1 MFRLAGVSLCC
12 VCRRCVS
19 HRCVLLVLALWFG
32 AVLLIDVII
41 AFIWFSCFGCS

>member
-12 VCRRCVS
+12 VCR
-19 HRCVLLVLALWFG
+19 RCVLLVLALWFG

-41 AFIWFSCFGCS
+41 AFIWFSCFGCF